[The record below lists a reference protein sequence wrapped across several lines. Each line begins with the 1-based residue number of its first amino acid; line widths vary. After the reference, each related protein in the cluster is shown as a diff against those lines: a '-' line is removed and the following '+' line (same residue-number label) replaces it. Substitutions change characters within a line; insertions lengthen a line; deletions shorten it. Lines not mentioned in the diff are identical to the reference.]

1 MILNFTIN
9 RADTKVGENV
19 FVVGNLQQLGGW
31 DATKAVPL
39 MTNRESYPQWFSNID
54 I

>member
-19 FVVGNLQQLGGW
+19 FVVGNLPQLGSW
-31 DATKAVPL
+31 NAKNAIPL
-39 MTNRESYPQWFSNID
+39 YTNRESYPVWFTN
-54 I
+54 